1 MNKKRNYTKEFKSQ
15 ACELVLK
22 ENIKVKKVAER
33 MGINPV
39 MLYRWIDE
47 YRTYGEAAFVGKG
60 KLRPEEAKIK
70 KLEKENDE
78 LRQQVEILKKAAAY
92 FAKENRND

>member
-1 MNKKRNYTKEFKSQ
+1 MNKKRNYTKEFKNQ

-47 YRTYGEAAFVGKG
+47 YTTYGEAAFVGKG

-92 FAKENRND
+92 FAKGNRND